1 MGPEPVG
8 DDESPAGKSSAQ
20 HFVECVENTIRLTE
34 WSTSH
39 QRLAREAGASQC
51 RKARRLCSPLV
62 GSFCEGG
69 HHGQQES
76 VRKPEEPF
84 RPRRHPQRGGRPG
97 LHAGAEARPGAACCD
112 RLLQRHLLR
121 PGRRAACHAEDAHGP
136 GGRQRL
142 PGQAGGLQ
150 PPAGHDEGHAGGLAA
165 GPVEARSGPVP
176 QGLRPRRGQRPHPA
190 HAGAVRP
197 LGPVRPQEPV
207 VLAPAGRAAVAER
220 GFRGEAAVG
229 LDRQRSEPAGRA
241 APGAADPAG
250 QRPPGACSAG

>member
-1 MGPEPVG
+1 MTP
-8 DDESPAGKSSAQ
+8 GKRELPSTARVRQ
-20 HFVECVENTIRLTE
+20 TLLTP
-34 WSTSH
+34 
-39 QRLAREAGASQC
+39 
-51 RKARRLCSPLV
+51 RRIIIV
-62 GSFCEGG
+62 EGG

-84 RPRRHPQRGGRPG
+84 RPGRHPQRGGRPG
-97 LHAGAEARPGAACCD
+97 LHAGAEARPGAACCH

-121 PGRRAACHAEDAHGP
+121 PGRRAACHAQDARGP
-136 GGRQRL
+136 GDRQRL

-150 PPAGHDEGHAGGLAA
+150 PRAGHDEGHAGGLAA

-197 LGPVRPQEPV
+197 LRPVRPQGPV
-207 VLAPAGRAAVAER
+207 VLAPAGRPAVAER

-229 LDRQRSEPAGRA
+229 FDRQRSEPARRA

-250 QRPPGACSAG
+250 QRPPGAVRLADRQAGREVGTGHRGRPAGGGSGIGCLPQGGDG